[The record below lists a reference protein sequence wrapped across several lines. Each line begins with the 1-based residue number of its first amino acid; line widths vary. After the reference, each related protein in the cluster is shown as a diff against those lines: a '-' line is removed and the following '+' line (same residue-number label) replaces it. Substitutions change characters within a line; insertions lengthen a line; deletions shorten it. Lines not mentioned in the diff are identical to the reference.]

1 MGKSKLS
8 FVRSITD
15 KLSVKGVLSEDLMSI
30 TYMDEDDVEQEVKIV
45 DLLNVFKNQNIEFGV
60 QLKGTEDLELVES
73 DEDEE

>member
-1 MGKSKLS
+1 MS

-30 TYMDEDDVEQEVKIV
+30 TYIDEDDVEQEVKIV